1 MSVHTLRV
9 DWPSCQAH
17 GLCAEILPEIVSLDQ
32 WGYPIVHEPVS
43 GQVLDMARN
52 AVKACPTLA
61 LRLTQVPKRH

>member
-61 LRLTQVPKRH
+61 LRLTQASKRH

>member
-61 LRLTQVPKRH
+61 LRLTQAPKSH